1 MKNVEPRDCAR
12 RIRTFRL
19 QVWGTGDEIDVTPK
33 THQNNWTKIHCLWVV
48 QNFLSRADFCCD
60 PVPQTNWV
68 RAVRTT

>member
-1 MKNVEPRDCAR
+1 MWNLGTVPEGYVPLGYRFGVQVMK
-12 RIRTFRL
+12 
-19 QVWGTGDEIDVTPK
+19 IDVTPK